1 MSVICSRCGRD
12 IDAIGQDNVSY
23 TRSPICE
30 DCADRCGDCVHY
42 VGGGDWGLCCKLDY
56 GLHYEDSIACFRFL
70 DRFEV
75 DAS

>member
-23 TRSPICE
+23 TREPVCE

-42 VGGGDWGLCCKLDY
+42 VGWGDCKLDY
-56 GLHYEDSIACFRFL
+56 GLHYEDSIACGRFA
-70 DRFEV
+70 DRLEA